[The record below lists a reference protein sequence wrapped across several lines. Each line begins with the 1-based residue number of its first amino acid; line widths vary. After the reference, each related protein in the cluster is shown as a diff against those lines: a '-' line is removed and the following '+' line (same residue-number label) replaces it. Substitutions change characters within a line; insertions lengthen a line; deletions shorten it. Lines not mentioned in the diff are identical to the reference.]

1 MARPALP
8 LLALAAAVV
17 LAGCLGGFTATS
29 TGTTT
34 TAEPTE
40 TTTKPPTPP
49 TTTPQT
55 TATYGT
61 DCPYVLYVDLATAE
75 QRNETDTVRQFSDR
89 SEREQELFEQALE
102 NGSVES
108 DSLPDLWSSPGLV
121 AYQNETYY
129 AVAAVC

>member
-8 LLALAAAVV
+8 LLALVVAVA
-17 LAGCLGGFTATS
+17 LAGCLGGFTATN
-29 TGTTT
+29 TGTPTT
-34 TAEPTE
+34 D
-40 TTTKPPTPP
+40 PP

-55 TATYGT
+55 TVTYGT
-61 DCPYVLYVDLATAE
+61 DCPYVLYIDSATAE
-75 QRNETDTVRQFSDR
+75 QRNETDTVRQFRDL